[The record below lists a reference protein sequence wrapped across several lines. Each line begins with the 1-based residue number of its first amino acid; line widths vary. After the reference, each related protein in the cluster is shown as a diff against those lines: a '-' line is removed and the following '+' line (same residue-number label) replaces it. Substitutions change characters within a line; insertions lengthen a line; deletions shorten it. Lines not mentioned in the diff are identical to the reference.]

1 MRSVCTY
8 QKGEPASVMLPP
20 QAAQLPGLIF
30 HLRRS
35 PAVRTANLSPDETAY
50 FRRLVT
56 SLSVFATLV
65 LVQPTLTG
73 YERGRPAARL
83 TLDPGA
89 MSADRSLLLDT
100 YLKII
105 LCHGANLAQLRRGAT
120 ADPELEKLE
129 KAAHDD
135 VERLEGERFPCPEVF
150 ECDQYGSKARYLVQK
165 LNPDVPF
172 TTFLQGLYTKVV
184 S

>member
-1 MRSVCTY
+1 MC
-8 QKGEPASVMLPP
+8 Q
-20 QAAQLPGLIF
+20 
-30 HLRRS
+30 

-83 TLDPGA
+83 TLDPAA

-105 LCHGANLAQLRRGAT
+105 LCHGANLAQQRRAAGGAN
-120 ADPELEKLE
+120 ADPELDKLE

-135 VERLEGERFPCPEVF
+135 VARLEGERFPSPEVF